1 MSSLNIDTWK
11 NKGIVNR
18 INYISDNTNLSMD
31 TKPVTCK
38 IEVSGT
44 CNLDCRFCNH
54 SNLKDRFKLM
64 SLKDFEEVINFVH
77 KNYPSIT
84 DIGLFL
90 MGEPGLNRELP
101 EMYKMVK
108 NIDRNY
114 FTFLTTNG
122 LFIKYITKSL
132 QFVDSLKV
140 SWNYKN
146 EKDFEEKTDTSI
158 DAYYDIRRNIKRLY
172 KLCKEYNTS
181 FSISTVIDEKND
193 KKEDYYKSIE
203 GFEYDYH
210 YFLPLQTQGGYV
222 KDAKGGC
229 VGNDSRYE
237 SNPIPCYCLFKGL
250 YIDVNKNIRICPFGN
265 EEHHIIGNIYNGI
278 DMNYYNKIK
287 EQHLYGSIPKQ
298 CEKCLNS

>member
-18 INYISDNTNLSMD
+18 INDISNNTNLSMD

-146 EKDFEEKTDTSI
+146 EKDFEEKTDTSVN
-158 DAYYDIRRNIKRLY
+158 AYYDIRRNI
-172 KLCKEYNTS
+172 N
-181 FSISTVIDEKND
+181 
-193 KKEDYYKSIE
+193 
-203 GFEYDYH
+203 
-210 YFLPLQTQGGYV
+210 YV
-222 KDAKGGC
+222 K
-229 VGNDSRYE
+229 
-237 SNPIPCYCLFKGL
+237 
-250 YIDVNKNIRICPFGN
+250 NIILHSQYLP
-265 EEHHIIGNIYNGI
+265 
-278 DMNYYNKIK
+278 
-287 EQHLYGSIPKQ
+287 
-298 CEKCLNS
+298 